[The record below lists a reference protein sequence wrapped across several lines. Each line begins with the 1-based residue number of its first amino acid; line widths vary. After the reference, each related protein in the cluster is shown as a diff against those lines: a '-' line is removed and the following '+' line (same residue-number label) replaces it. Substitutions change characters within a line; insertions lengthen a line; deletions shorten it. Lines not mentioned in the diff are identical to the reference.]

1 MKKIK
6 SFIID
11 TSALHE
17 GPITRGYTISGDSG
31 AVFSV
36 IVQNEDGH
44 FYNFPENTVV
54 SEEEGVFTPS
64 GSFSA
69 TTSGLFQKS
78 IGKNGTYEG
87 VISFPSISD
96 DDYYQITIIADN
108 SHDTEFDE
116 KMSLDK
122 LVYYS
127 PRINQYTNTTLT
139 FSLSSTLQDAGDES
153 YGTYPSNYTTTGL
166 STSYSAANIK
176 TSFSISWALALND
189 NDFIIARQP
198 RINDF
203 YFTTTKDTLTA
214 GTGTSLE
221 LKNIE
226 GLSVGMGVS
235 GTGIAGGA
243 TITKIIKGYKDEN
256 KSTAAK
262 AVYVIPKALSSDGLT
277 MIDSIGG
284 TVVISASSTFVADR
298 TLTFTGYGFGG
309 ASEFNSTKFTISNLK
324 VVINP
329 VTTTTDAVVSNSTT
343 IPITS
348 TNGIRA
354 VDTVLMTGVGVTA
367 ASPHVDTVNAGV
379 SVVVSA
385 AQTIE
390 NGQTVVFTGSSRAAT
405 VTGDVEIQR
414 HGKDNLTLTLELDN
428 ILTVS

>member
-1 MKKIK
+1 MKLIK
-6 SFIID
+6 AFAINGNPMPGFK
-11 TSALHE
+11 T
-17 GPITRGYTISGDSG
+17 TREYTINADPG
-31 AVFSV
+31 AVFSM
-36 IVQNEDGH
+36 IVLNEDGH
-44 FYNFPENTVV
+44 FYNFPENTIV
-54 SEEEGVFTPS
+54 SEEESTVKPS
-64 GSFSA
+64 GSFSSTA
-69 TTSGLFQKS
+69 NKLSQKTIDKSGVY
-78 IGKNGTYEG
+78 NG
-87 VISFPSISD
+87 VISFPTVTD
-96 DDYYQITIIADN
+96 DDEYSVILEADADSN
-108 SHDTEFDE
+108 TSFVKE
-116 KMSLDK
+116 MSSNM
-122 LVYYS
+122 VYYTS
-127 PRINQYTNTTLT
+127 KIEQIVDTTLT

-153 YGTYPSNYTTTGL
+153 YGTYPSNYTSTGL
-166 STSYSAANIK
+166 SSTVSKKKFNN
-176 TSFSISWALALND
+176 SFSISWALALND

-198 RINDF
+198 VIDDF

-214 GTGTSLE
+214 GTSTYLE

-226 GLSVGMGVS
+226 GLSIGMGVS
-235 GTGIAGGA
+235 GTGIASGA

-256 KSTAAK
+256 KSTAANH
-262 AVYVIPKALSSDGLT
+262 VYVIPKALSSDGLT
-277 MIDSIGG
+277 MIDSVGG

-298 TLTFTGYGFGG
+298 TLTFTGYGFSG

-348 TNGIRA
+348 TNGIRD

>member
-1 MKKIK
+1 MKKIT
-6 SFIID
+6 SFIIN
-11 TSALHE
+11 TSALN
-17 GPITRGYTISGDSG
+17 GGTTIRNYIINGDPG
-31 AVFSV
+31 AVFNM
-36 IVQNEDGH
+36 IVQNEDAH
-44 FYNFPENTVV
+44 FYNFPENTIV

-69 TTSGLFQKS
+69 TTSSLFQKS
-78 IGKNGTYEG
+78 IGENGTYEG

-96 DDYYQITIIADN
+96 DDYYQITIIAD
-108 SHDTEFDE
+108 SSYDTEFDE
-116 KMSLDK
+116 KMSLSK
-122 LVYYS
+122 LVYYA
-127 PRINQYTNTTLT
+127 PRINQYANTTLT
-139 FSLSSTLQDAGDES
+139 FSLSSTDQDAGDES
-153 YGTYPSNYTTTGL
+153 YGTYPSNYTKTGL
-166 STSYSAANIK
+166 STSYSVADVEVP
-176 TSFSISWALALND
+176 FSISWALALND

-226 GLSVGMGVS
+226 GLSIGMGVS
-235 GTGIAGGA
+235 GTGIASGV
-243 TITKIIKGYKDEN
+243 TITKIIKGYKNEN
-256 KSTAAK
+256 KSTAANP
-262 AVYVIPKALSSDGLT
+262 VYVIPKALSSDGLT
-277 MIDSIGG
+277 MVDSIGG

-298 TLTFTGYGFGG
+298 TLTFKGYGFNG

-324 VVINP
+324 VVIDP
-329 VTTTTDAVVSNSTT
+329 VTTTTDAAVSSSTT

-348 TNGIRA
+348 TNGIRD

-390 NGQTVVFTGSSRAAT
+390 NGQTVTFTGSSRAAT

-414 HGKDNLTLTLELDN
+414 YGKDNLTLTLELDN